1 VFVYLGHGG
10 GEQYLP
16 RRALARLPRCAGALL
31 MGCSS
36 GRLRAHGAYD
46 PSGTVLA
53 YLLAGARTTR
63 PRK

>member
-1 VFVYLGHGG
+1 MCIVQVFVYLGHGG

-36 GRLRAHGAYD
+36 GRLRCHGRGYE
-46 PSGTVLA
+46 PTGTVLA
-53 YLLAGARTTR
+53 YLLAGE
-63 PRK
+63 